1 MLFDYDALMK
11 KRSKRERERED
22 DELTRV
28 EKRGKNFNK
37 PVIYST

>member
-1 MLFDYDALMK
+1 MK
-11 KRSKRERERED
+11 EREREG

-28 EKRGKNFNK
+28 KERGKNFNK

>member
-11 KRSKRERERED
+11 KRKREREREG
-22 DELTRV
+22 DELMRV
-28 EKRGKNFNK
+28 EERGKNFNK